1 MKAAAEPTL
10 TTYWLDQITW
20 SAEGLVPVV
29 AQDHNTGRVLMQA
42 WVNREALSLS
52 VTERRAIYWSRSRN
66 RLWRKGEESGH
77 VQQLHDILLDCDGDA
92 LIYVVDQVGGMACH
106 TGRASCFYRRLDNNG
121 EWQVTDP
128 VLKDPHAIYG
138 GSDRHHG

>member
-1 MKAAAEPTL
+1 MNAAAGPTL
-10 TTYWLDQITW
+10 TTYWLDQIKW

-29 AQDHNTGRVLMQA
+29 AQDHATGRVLMQA

-52 VTERRAIYWSRSRN
+52 VTERRGIYWSRSRG

-77 VQQLHDILLDCDGDA
+77 VQHLHDILLDCDGDA

-106 TGRASCFYRRLDNNG
+106 TGRASCFYRRLDANH
-121 EWQVTDP
+121 EWQVTDS

-138 GSDRHHG
+138 DSGRHHG

>member
-1 MKAAAEPTL
+1 MKAAAEPIL
-10 TTYWLDQITW
+10 TTCWLDQIKW

-29 AQDHNTGRVLMQA
+29 AQDHTTGRVLMQA

-52 VTERRAIYWSRSRN
+52 ATERRGIYWSRSRGK
-66 RLWRKGEESGH
+66 LWRKGEESGH
-77 VQQLHDILLDCDGDA
+77 VQHLHDILLDCDGDA

-106 TGRASCFYRRLDNNG
+106 TGRASCFYRRLDGNH

>member
-10 TTYWLDQITW
+10 TTYWLDQIKW

-29 AQDHNTGRVLMQA
+29 AQDQATGRVLMQA
-42 WVNREALSLS
+42 WANREALSLS
-52 VTERRAIYWSRSRN
+52 VTEHRAIYWSRSRGK
-66 RLWRKGEESGH
+66 LWRKGEESGH

-106 TGRASCFYRRLDNNG
+106 TGRASCFYRRLDGNH

-128 VLKDPHAIYG
+128 VLKDPHAIYA